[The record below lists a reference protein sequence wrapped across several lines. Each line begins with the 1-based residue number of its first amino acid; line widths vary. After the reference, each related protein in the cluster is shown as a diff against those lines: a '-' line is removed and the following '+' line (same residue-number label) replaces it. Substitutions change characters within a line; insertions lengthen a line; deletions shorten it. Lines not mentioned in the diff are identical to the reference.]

1 MREIIKKKEVTELNR
16 ESNLMGQE
24 KGLSNPGGLDFM
36 NGFYG
41 RDRE

>member
-36 NGFYG
+36 NRFYG
-41 RDRE
+41 RDSE